1 MHRPPENVALG
12 HAKVAG
18 IAHLSGCPAPQCHPS
33 QRSEIRWER
42 ADTLV
47 NPQIDAAGIHEWP
60 FNPSFPI
67 DVRFFFSG
75 GRQDIRRNR
84 HKYLEFVYVYE
95 GVVNLDVHE
104 KCLTLRA
111 GDLLVMGSDLFHR
124 VSIGSEARVA
134 VLFFQPELI
143 RATDNIG
150 EETEYLLPLLLQG
163 PDFPHIVGPDTGIA
177 EKVHNLIMEIF
188 WELPADASR
197 SRLSV
202 KTYLK
207 MILILLANH
216 YAEYTG
222 ARELLDR
229 KQRELERLQP
239 LFAYLEQHYPEKLR
253 LRDAARRCGMSN
265 SYFMSFFKRVTGQ
278 SFVSYVIHFRVARAQ
293 VLLVNTDMAASEISQ
308 VVGFCD
314 QSHFG
319 LVFRNLVGVSPLAYR
334 FRFGN
339 SGRRRTPIR
348 PDLTLRATR

>member
-1 MHRPPENVALG
+1 MHRPPENPALG
-12 HAKVAG
+12 HLKVAD
-18 IAHLSGCPAPQCHPS
+18 IVQLSGSPASHGHPS

-67 DVRFFFSG
+67 DVRFFSCG

-104 KCLTLRA
+104 RCLTLRA

-143 RATDNIG
+143 RATDNVG
-150 EETEYLLPLLLQG
+150 EEIEYLLPLLLEG
-163 PDFPHIVGPDTGIA
+163 PDFPHIVGRDTGIA
-177 EKVHNLIMEIF
+177 EKVHHLIIEIF
-188 WELPADASR
+188 RELPADSSR
-197 SRLSV
+197 ARLSV

-207 MILILLANH
+207 MILILLVNH

-222 ARELLDR
+222 ARKSLDR
-229 KQRELERLQP
+229 KQRDLERLQV
-239 LFAYLEQHYPEKLR
+239 LFAYLEQHYPEKVR
-253 LRDAARRCGMSN
+253 LRDAARLCGMSN
-265 SYFMSFFKRVTGQ
+265 SYFMCFFKRVTGQ
-278 SFVSYVIHFRVARAQ
+278 SFVSYVIHFRVAKAQ
-293 VLLVNTDMAASEISQ
+293 VLLVNTDMSASEISQ

-339 SGRRRTPIR
+339 SGRPR
-348 PDLTLRATR
+348 PLSEPT